1 MNEWLERKK
10 LRRDIGSYGWA
21 LLIYYFVMNVCVI
34 AAVMI
39 QSVIQMVMSGS
50 MAMDEAALMGNGW
63 GYLVAS
69 ALAVL
74 LIRLW
79 KGREFFHNLWKTE
92 KQMTNGAFWKLLC
105 VCISAQL
112 VFQIMGTI
120 TELILNLFG
129 LSVLEAM
136 EMATGGAD
144 TFSMYLYLSLGAP
157 IVEELIFRGLVLRG
171 LEKYGRRFA
180 IWTSAFL
187 FGIFH
192 GNLIQSPYA
201 FLVGL
206 VLGYVA
212 AEYNILWA
220 MVLHMVNN
228 LVLGDMLPRVTAW
241 MGEMASGMVQWGVIF
256 LCSVLALVI
265 LIRNRHKIREY
276 RRADLPD
283 LAYVGAFAIAPGVIL
298 LTLLMMINAVSMLLI

>member
-1 MNEWLERKK
+1 MTEWLERKK

-21 LLIYYFVMNVCVI
+21 LLIYYLLMNLCVI

-39 QSVIQMVMSGS
+39 QSAIQMVMTSS
-50 MAMDEAALMGNGW
+50 MEMDEAALMGNGW
-63 GYLVAS
+63 GYLVS
-69 ALAVL
+69 SVLAVV

-79 KGREFFHNLWKTE
+79 KGRDFFHSLWKTE
-92 KQMTNGAFWKLLC
+92 KPMTGGAFWRLLC

-112 VFQIMGTI
+112 VFQILGTI
-120 TELILNLFG
+120 TELLLNLFG

-144 TFSMYLYLSLGAP
+144 TFSMFLYLSLGAP

-220 MVLHMVNN
+220 MVLHMINN
-228 LVLGDMLPRVTAW
+228 LLLGDTLPRITAW
-241 MGEMASGMVQWGVIF
+241 MGEMGSGLVQWAVIY
-256 LCSVLALVI
+256 LCSALALVI
-265 LIRNRHKIREY
+265 LIRNRKQIREY

-298 LTLLMMINAVSMLLI
+298 LTLLMMISAVSMLML